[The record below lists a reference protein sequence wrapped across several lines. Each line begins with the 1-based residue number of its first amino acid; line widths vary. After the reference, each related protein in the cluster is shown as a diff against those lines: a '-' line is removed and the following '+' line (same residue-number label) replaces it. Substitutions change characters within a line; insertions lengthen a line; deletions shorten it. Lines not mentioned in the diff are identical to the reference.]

1 MVFLGHIVKDIY
13 CDDPAVGLFPR
24 LAHFVR
30 DTAVE
35 DGILGTFGGQ
45 FLGFLFLF
53 LFLFILHS

>member
-1 MVFLGHIVKDIY
+1 MVFLGHVVKNIY
-13 CDDPAVGLFPR
+13 RNDAAVGLFPR

-35 DGILGTFGGQ
+35 DGILGTFGSQ

-53 LFLFILHS
+53 LFIFHS